1 MGKTVQSFC
10 LALNVLRNPTPKLW
24 YSKIAYTAFQHTFA
38 QLNSFTQGSCPQ
50 SSPAG
55 SRIKCHAQVL
65 LRKRGEN
72 CSFFTAP
79 PISYVPPARF
89 PESFFSLLFY
99 FGPSNFLKCFCLCF
113 HLLTNEPSHQRLVLL
128 TVTSQT
134 RAASPPSA
142 TKTCT
147 TTRIS
152 GTCESLMAYIT
163 RVPFEVCLHYFKV
176 FLSNVG
182 PKQ

>member
-10 LALNVLRNPTPKLW
+10 LALNVLRNPIPKLW

-72 CSFFTAP
+72 CFFFTAP
-79 PISYVPPARF
+79 PSPTPARF
-89 PESFFSLLFY
+89 PESFCFIIILFWSLWLFEMLLFML
-99 FGPSNFLKCFCLCF
+99 PPVNKWA
-113 HLLTNEPSHQRLVLL
+113 V
-128 TVTSQT
+128 
-134 RAASPPSA
+134 SPTLGSLDSYIA
-142 TKTCT
+142 NQSSFSS
-147 TTRIS
+147 IS
-152 GTCESLMAYIT
+152 DKD
-163 RVPFEVCLHYFKV
+163 LHYYKNLRNLWV
-176 FLSNVG
+176 FNGLYYPCTLWGLSALF
-182 PKQ
+182 